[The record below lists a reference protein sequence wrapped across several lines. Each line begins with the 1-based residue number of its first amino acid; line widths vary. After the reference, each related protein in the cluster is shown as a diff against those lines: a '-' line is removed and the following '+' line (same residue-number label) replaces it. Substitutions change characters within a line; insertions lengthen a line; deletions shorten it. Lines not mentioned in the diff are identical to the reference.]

1 MKKRIDQQAKLFQS
15 WPRFTLDSNCSLNHR
30 LWLSQGAQVVL
41 GTLGHAGAQA
51 CTEVNKIEQ
60 AEAMRMVEKVRP
72 CFSSPE
78 INRRVESLN
87 GIYEFNRPLL

>member
-15 WPRFTLDSNCSLNHR
+15 WPRFRLDYNCSLNHR
-30 LWLSQGAQVVL
+30 LWLPQGAQVVIR
-41 GTLGHAGAQA
+41 TLGHADAQV

-60 AEAMRMVEKVRP
+60 VEAMRMVEKVRQY
-72 CFSSPE
+72 FSSPE

-87 GIYEFNRPLL
+87 GIYEFNHPLL